1 MYLNRDVWAVDVGK
15 LCVSACVLMCT
26 SAYLKNYNYKVIN
39 NCYTTDDQL
48 VSLPPKR
55 KHVHWYTTL
64 PLRIDM
70 GEEEPKLKR
79 SRKQIYL
86 SVHVRLFHHHWKWP
100 NGMSHPCVFVCMS
113 SGFHIRLSYGRM
125 NLLLAMIR
133 SIVRGEGDGRW
144 KEIHPILS
152 VAKTMFSYQITQK
165 VKTTVTPVGGNTIER
180 CDMAITI

>member
-1 MYLNRDVWAVDVGK
+1 MCLHV
-15 LCVSACVLMCT
+15 CSCVLQRIW
-26 SAYLKNYNYKVIN
+26 K
-39 NCYTTDDQL
+39 TTIIRSSTTVTQQMTNWFPY
-48 VSLPPKR
+48 PPKR

-64 PLRIDM
+64 PLRIYM
-70 GEEEPKLKR
+70 GEEEQKQHLNQ

-86 SVHVRLFHHHWKWP
+86 SVHVRLFHHFHLHWKWP
-100 NGMSHPCVFVCMS
+100 NGMSNPCVFVCMS
-113 SGFHIRLSYGRM
+113 SSFHIRLSNGRM

-133 SIVRGEGDGRW
+133 SIVRGEEDGRW